1 MKAKIISTGEI
12 IDFKGSSIEHGTS
25 TWIDS
30 NNIYHQGEFANGG
43 IEILEKDSINWE
55 QRRYEIAKSAMNSL
69 LCSSSWQ
76 KIREDG
82 FRPTILVDDAIVYA
96 DELIKQLKKGNLV
109 IGNIN
114 DEIIIIE
121 NTKFLKGDICEIY
134 DIERDKKMFLNR
146 EAGFIIKTFGDEN
159 NPSKSFKFG
168 EKISYESSPNDI
180 SEVKN
185 KWLNKMNE
193 AIKLW
198 KNK

>member
-1 MKAKIISTGEI
+1 MKVKIKSTGEI
-12 IDFKGSSIEHGTS
+12 IEVYKDMHDDFRRFFVDIKDNTKTYELEDIEL
-25 TWIDS
+25 I
-30 NNIYHQGEFANGG
+30 NE
-43 IEILEKDSINWE
+43 DSIDWE
-55 QRRYEIAKSAMNSL
+55 QRRYESAKSAMNSL

-82 FRPTILVDDAIVYA
+82 FRPNILVDDAIMYA
-96 DELIKQLKKGNLV
+96 DELIRQLKKEKLV
-109 IGNIN
+109 IDDIQ

-121 NTKFLKGDICEIY
+121 NTKFRRGNICDIY

-146 EAGFIIKTFGDEN
+146 DAGFIVKTFGDEN
-159 NPSKSFKFG
+159 SPSKSFEFG
-168 EKISYESSPNDI
+168 EKISYESSSYYI

-193 AIKLW
+193 AIKFW

>member
-1 MKAKIISTGEI
+1 MKVKIKLTGETI
-12 IDFKGSSIEHGTS
+12 EVYKDMHDDFRRFFVDIKDNTKTYELEDIELT
-25 TWIDS
+25 
-30 NNIYHQGEFANGG
+30 NE
-43 IEILEKDSINWE
+43 DSIDWE
-55 QRRYEIAKSAMNSL
+55 QRRYESAKSAMNSL

-82 FRPTILVDDAIVYA
+82 FRPNILVDDAIMYA
-96 DELIKQLKKGNLV
+96 DELIRQLKKENLV
-109 IGNIN
+109 IDDIQ

-121 NTKFLKGDICEIY
+121 NTKFRRGDICDIY

-146 EAGFIIKTFGDEN
+146 DAGFIVKTFGDEN
-159 NPSKSFKFG
+159 SPSKSFKFG
-168 EKISYESSPNDI
+168 EKISYESSSNDI

-193 AIKLW
+193 AIKFW